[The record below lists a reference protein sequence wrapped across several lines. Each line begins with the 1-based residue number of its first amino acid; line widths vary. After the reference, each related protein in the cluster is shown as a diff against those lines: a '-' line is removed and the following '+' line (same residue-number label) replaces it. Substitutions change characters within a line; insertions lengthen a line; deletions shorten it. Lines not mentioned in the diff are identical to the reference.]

1 MQNYGAYLLSWWG
14 VFWSPLQDYGRN
26 SMPQSIP
33 WMHRLPLQLVPKHQD
48 ASFYAC
54 RKMGDTERREA
65 LSHHL
70 QLLSGRLVNFWIHTT
85 DTVTL
90 YKLGGGTQKKT
101 TTTTKRAFY
110 MSALRPLS
118 QWLLKQKTTHV
129 KEEVEE
135 LLKQMYEMIKGTSLV
150 WFETFPLWWSHVG
163 FHSLRRDENPP
174 WLRLL
179 SVFAWICYT
188 CKYKVYTFKTAFVG
202 ISTQTLYIRNWHFD
216 ILWVSPH
223 LAALFALVI
232 HHSCLNM
239 RKLAQKQLIILS
251 EAAC

>member
-1 MQNYGAYLLSWWG
+1 
-14 VFWSPLQDYGRN
+14 
-26 SMPQSIP
+26 
-33 WMHRLPLQLVPKHQD
+33 
-48 ASFYAC
+48 
-54 RKMGDTERREA
+54 
-65 LSHHL
+65 
-70 QLLSGRLVNFWIHTT
+70 
-85 DTVTL
+85 
-90 YKLGGGTQKKT
+90 
-101 TTTTKRAFY
+101 

-150 WFETFPLWWSHVG
+150 WFETFPLWWSHVS

>member
-90 YKLGGGTQKKT
+90 YKLGGGDPEKDNNNKEGFLHVSAQAFVTVTAETEDYTCEGRSRGAIKT
-101 TTTTKRAFY
+101 NVWNDKRNF
-110 MSALRPLS
+110 
-118 QWLLKQKTTHV
+118 T
-129 KEEVEE
+129 
-135 LLKQMYEMIKGTSLV
+135 GLV
-150 WFETFPLWWSHVG
+150 WNLSTVMESCWFSFPQEGWKS
-163 FHSLRRDENPP
+163 SL
-174 WLRLL
+174 
-179 SVFAWICYT
+179 A
-188 CKYKVYTFKTAFVG
+188 
-202 ISTQTLYIRNWHFD
+202 
-216 ILWVSPH
+216 
-223 LAALFALVI
+223 
-232 HHSCLNM
+232 
-239 RKLAQKQLIILS
+239 
-251 EAAC
+251 